1 MGEGFEFPF
10 LVALNLAAIA
20 ALLYYRR
27 VHTLKAKQAALEAFS
42 RKLID
47 SQEVERKRIATELH
61 DSLGQSLMVIKNQA
75 LVALR
80 QNPGASRDCLEEIS
94 ATASQAIDEVRAIAY
109 ALRPYQLDRL
119 GLKRAVES
127 MLKKVSDSTGLQF
140 TSRLDPLDDVLA
152 KDSEISLYRIVQ
164 EGVNNI
170 LRHSKATMAEVEIHR
185 DVDFVSI
192 TIADNGVGFAFDP
205 GQTGL
210 GLAGITERARLL
222 GGTSQ
227 IVSAPGA
234 GTSITIR
241 IHCGGA
247 KDGRRS
253 DGAGGRRSSD
263 LSEGAVAGSGG

>member
-1 MGEGFEFPF
+1 
-10 LVALNLAAIA
+10 
-20 ALLYYRR
+20 
-27 VHTLKAKQAALEAFS
+27 QEA
-42 RKLID
+42 
-47 SQEVERKRIATELH
+47 ERKRIASELH

-75 LVALR
+75 LMALR
-80 QNPGASRDCLEEIS
+80 QDPGAAGEYLEGIS
-94 ATASQAIDEVRAIAY
+94 STASQAIDEVRAIAY

-127 MLKKVSDSTGLQF
+127 MLQRVADSTGVRV
-140 TSRLDPLDDVLA
+140 TSKVDPIDDVFP
-152 KDSEISLYRIVQ
+152 KESEISLFRIVQ
-164 EGVNNI
+164 EGINNI
-170 LRHSKATMAEVEIHR
+170 VRHSGATEAAVEIYR
-185 DVDFVSI
+185 DSNTVSI
-192 TIADNGVGFAFDP
+192 TIADNGNGFAFDP

-210 GLAGITERARLL
+210 GLIGITERARLL

-241 IHCGGA
+241 IRCAGE

-263 LSEGAVAGSGG
+263 LSEGAVAGSGI